1 MADAEAEATAA
12 PPKKKSKALV
22 WVLIAVIV
30 LAGGAGG
37 AFFFMK
43 KDKAKVAEKPK
54 PAPAIYY
61 QFDPAFV
68 VNFEA
73 EQLVRFLQVT
83 IGVMSRDQPTVDF
96 LKQHDPALRNDL
108 LLLLGN
114 QQYSAISSVQGK
126 EQLRERALEAVRAV
140 AKREGG
146 DPQKI
151 EAVYF
156 TSFVMQ

>member
-1 MADAEAEATAA
+1 MAEAEANEAA
-12 PPKKKSKALV
+12 PKKKSKALV
-22 WVLIAVIV
+22 WVLIAVVV

-37 AFFFMK
+37 AFFFMNK
-43 KDKAKVAEKPK
+43 GKAKVVEQAK
-54 PAPAIYY
+54 PAPALYY
-61 QFDPAFV
+61 KLDPAFV

-83 IGVMSRDQPTVDF
+83 IEVMSRDPHAVDF
-96 LKQHDPALRNDL
+96 LKQHDPVIRNDL

-114 QQYSAISSVQGK
+114 QQYTTISTVQGK
-126 EQLRERALEAVRAV
+126 EQLRKRALDAVRAV
-140 AKREGG
+140 ARREGG